1 MCCLQCRRM
10 TVFNYSGFI
19 TFINVLKL
27 SIMKKIFKLFATL
40 NFLVLICLSQPV
52 KAQLSDAE
60 RQERCQNNKNRIAEL
75 EQQLQ
80 VLNAEL
86 SQTMTKKEME
96 DARTNML
103 FVKSSKM
110 GVSNLSSKEEL
121 KKILT
126 IGAQYNYDY
135 YTFDYSKGD
144 GGHIARMSELE
155 KLIAKKID
163 KAMSLNRPALLTKK
177 TETDKQLAS
186 HRNNLI
192 ALRCDQPS
200 DISGS
205 WTSNIDV
212 SYSISQT
219 QSAFTWEA
227 PKLHSK
233 GEGTV
238 TGNSISATWTGD
250 WGSGSATGT
259 IKLDATGRATQID
272 WSNGVV
278 FTRN

>member
-1 MCCLQCRRM
+1 M

-19 TFINVLKL
+19 TFINALKL
-27 SIMKKIFKLFATL
+27 SIMKKIFKLFAAL
-40 NFLVLICLSQPV
+40 IFLVLICLSQPV

-60 RQERCQNNKNRIAEL
+60 RLERCQNNKNRIVEL
-75 EQQLQ
+75 ETQLR
-80 VLNAEL
+80 VIDAEL
-86 SQTMTKKEME
+86 SQAMSPKEIE
-96 DARTNML
+96 DARTEMVY
-103 FVKSSKM
+103 VKWIKNAP
-110 GVSNLSSKEEL
+110 NLVPENLNKFDRIVAHYNFNFDRCAKKQTLDMQPLTPCITALEE
-121 KKILT
+121 I
-126 IGAQYNYDY
+126 IAQ
-135 YTFDYSKGD
+135 
-144 GGHIARMSELE
+144 
-155 KLIAKKID
+155 KID
-163 KAMSLNRPALLTKK
+163 KAVSLNRPALLAKK
-177 TETDKQLAS
+177 NETEKQLAF
-186 HRNNLI
+186 HRNNLLKWGCD
-192 ALRCDQPS
+192 ALTTP

-238 TGNSISATWTGD
+238 TGNSISVTWTGD
-250 WGSGSATGT
+250 WGPGSATGT

-278 FTRN
+278 FKRN

>member
-1 MCCLQCRRM
+1 
-10 TVFNYSGFI
+10 
-19 TFINVLKL
+19 
-27 SIMKKIFKLFATL
+27 MKKIFKLFATL